1 VTEKLA
7 QTTYKIYIGF
17 ALLGILDAI
26 YHAYSELTQVF
37 TGCNL
42 TVHISCGSV
51 FQFGYTTISGV
62 PFWIFGVVW
71 FPLMLILGLILW
83 NRSKLLLIP
92 ILFIGNMFT
101 IYLWYL
107 DLAVIWPA
115 VHAIC
120 PVCVSLYIINYLMT
134 IVGGASVYSDS

>member
-1 VTEKLA
+1 
-7 QTTYKIYIGF
+7 
-17 ALLGILDAI
+17 
-26 YHAYSELTQVF
+26 
-37 TGCNL
+37 
-42 TVHISCGSV
+42 
-51 FQFGYTTISGV
+51 
-62 PFWIFGVVW
+62 
-71 FPLMLILGLILW
+71 W

-134 IVGGASVYSDS
+134 IVVGASVYSGS